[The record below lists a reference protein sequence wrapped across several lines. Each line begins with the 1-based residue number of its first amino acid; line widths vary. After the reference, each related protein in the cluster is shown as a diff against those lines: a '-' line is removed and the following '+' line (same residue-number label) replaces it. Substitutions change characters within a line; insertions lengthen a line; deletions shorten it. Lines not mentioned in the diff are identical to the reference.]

1 VIFEQHY
8 LDCLSQASYL
18 VGDERTGRAVVVD
31 PRRDVADYLASAQE
45 HGLTIELVIE
55 THFHADFLSGHLE
68 LAEATGAVIGV
79 GAAGAAEFP
88 HRALHHGDRIE
99 LGDVVL
105 EIRATPGHTPESIS
119 VVVWDLAT
127 DTEVPYG
134 VLTGDT
140 LFIGDVGRPDLLA
153 SIGVTADQ
161 LADMLYESIT
171 EKLVKLPDATLVY
184 PAHGAGSLC
193 GKALSNETVSTIGE
207 QKKFNDA
214 LQPMS
219 REEFKKIV
227 TAEQPEAPDYFV
239 HDAILNR
246 KERLSLEEAMK
257 KSLVAL
263 SLERVLEL
271 KQEGAQLLDVRDGI
285 DYEGG
290 HLAGT
295 LNIALSGKYATW
307 VGTMLSHDRPIVVIA
322 EDAGAE
328 EEAVMRLGR
337 IGFDNV
343 VGYLADGMNAV
354 AHREELLRST
364 ERVTVAALA
373 ELLDGKRPGEAV
385 PKVIDIRSEAEHARG
400 HIAGSVN
407 IPLPHLEDRLADVP
421 AGPVVVHCEGG
432 YRSAIAASVL
442 SRAGRDGVMDMV
454 GGFKAW
460 ASSKLPVESP
470 AASTV

>member
-1 VIFEQHY
+1 
-8 LDCLSQASYL
+8 
-18 VGDERTGRAVVVD
+18 
-31 PRRDVADYLASAQE
+31 
-45 HGLTIELVIE
+45 
-55 THFHADFLSGHLE
+55 
-68 LAEATGAVIGV
+68 
-79 GAAGAAEFP
+79 
-88 HRALHHGDRIE
+88 
-99 LGDVVL
+99 
-105 EIRATPGHTPESIS
+105 
-119 VVVWDLAT
+119 
-127 DTEVPYG
+127 
-134 VLTGDT
+134 
-140 LFIGDVGRPDLLA
+140 
-153 SIGVTADQ
+153 
-161 LADMLYESIT
+161 
-171 EKLVKLPDATLVY
+171 
-184 PAHGAGSLC
+184 
-193 GKALSNETVSTIGE
+193 
-207 QKKFNDA
+207 
-214 LQPMS
+214 
-219 REEFKKIV
+219 
-227 TAEQPEAPDYFV
+227 
-239 HDAILNR
+239 
-246 KERLSLEEAMK
+246 
-257 KSLVAL
+257 
-263 SLERVLEL
+263 
-271 KQEGAQLLDVRDGI
+271 
-285 DYEGG
+285 
-290 HLAGT
+290 
-295 LNIALSGKYATW
+295 
-307 VGTMLSHDRPIVVIA
+307 MLSHDRPIVVIA